1 MAKTICLHQLQR
13 PLAKIETKG
22 WGNCLIC
29 VPNENNKNCEGHWLK
44 TIYELVVLPEVVLPE
59 KEKGEK

>member
-29 VPNENNKNCEGHWLK
+29 VSNENNKNCEGH
-44 TIYELVVLPEVVLPE
+44 
-59 KEKGEK
+59 